1 MTKKTENKNTI
12 TVAQSNKL
20 GLKLHDIMTGM
31 QGLRSQSNLI

>member
-20 GLKLHDIMTGM
+20 GLELHDIMTGM
-31 QGLRSQSNLI
+31 QGYAGKANLL